1 MATHVINKVN
11 SRLRFLYQQK
21 KFLDISLRRL
31 LYNTMIQSFL
41 DYACNA
47 QYPNLNKILE
57 TRL

>member
-31 LYNTMIQSFL
+31 LCNTMMQSFL

-47 QYPNLNKILE
+47 
-57 TRL
+57 

>member
-1 MATHVINKVN
+1 MAAHVINKVN

-31 LYNTMIQSFL
+31 LCNAMIQSFL

-47 QYPNLNKILE
+47 
-57 TRL
+57 

>member
-11 SRLRFLYQQK
+11 SRLRFLYQRK

-31 LYNTMIQSFL
+31 LCNAMMQSCL

-47 QYPNLNKILE
+47 
-57 TRL
+57 